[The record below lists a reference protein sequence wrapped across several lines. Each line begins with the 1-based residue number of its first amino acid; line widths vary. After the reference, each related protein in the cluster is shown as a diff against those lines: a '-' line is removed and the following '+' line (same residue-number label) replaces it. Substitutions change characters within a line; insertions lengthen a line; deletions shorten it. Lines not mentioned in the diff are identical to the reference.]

1 MDKHSEFISGLQII
15 LDSPNPPHDELLRVI
30 SSTRRDFLSQ
40 ALSQSTLLWPT
51 RTHLEL
57 VKIVINQPIPQPPHN
72 VVTSEPVQSHEEEP
86 FFGAAY
92 FEQLHEQLLAM
103 SAQQLSESSG
113 AWVCNIGFS
122 IEATLM
128 QALRRMDVLEASEP
142 DGRVRAYNAHVLGS
156 GTLHANVWRALAR
169 VVFAMFY
176 VLPCSTRVPWGTS
189 GELHAASA
197 QLVGHYGSWLQIV
210 QQIIENHG
218 AALCRR
224 IPTVVEDP
232 ATRQFRWGIPS
243 VHAVAATEVLRNILV
258 RRTLLRHTP
267 QFSAIDVPAWANSAH
282 SVALEEQ
289 RLEALEQAVLGTVIS
304 KDPSAVYGMMSEHH
318 CLLQVS
324 HTLAHAPTHAKTIV
338 GTPSS
343 RLECMEWTC
352 YGLAPILGYEGYA
365 LMQAVSMDKLIAC
378 LRDMKQTT
386 LDMYSTPMYGRYP
399 KNGQSVPAYMEN
411 LLLRMATTLLNT
423 DWAWTD
429 ACDMLAPNRI
439 EGVSQE
445 SVVRM
450 ARMLRLTAVYFDA
463 CSLGTT
469 WMVQGRNAVETAT
482 GQLLRRSFMAQPCSD
497 DLSRILSDD
506 AAPSSGSTHVELVGL
521 AVESLVEF
529 VQSAQA
535 MELLPA
541 LELRDQCAA
550 ALKRVLLAWLN
561 SDKLSSVV
569 AILGHIT
576 FATWQALGRAKFG
589 TNGVS
594 LVSVVYAGAQSLR
607 VSDEIKNV
615 LNENNWQ
622 RTISM
627 CCPDG
632 PRLAYIILVR
642 CLLPGF
648 GMADEPA
655 ATLSRRGI
663 KVLRSLERVMSTDG
677 MSEWEDGVLLFVPP
691 IYAGAEGQEAAQFAQ
706 QHLGEALRILAMS
719 TLDEWKQ
726 QLGIKDLGAAG
737 DYMRQVAMFVTD
749 YVHRAG
755 DMLTLLPR
763 LLGASTN
770 TANAFMAPNVL
781 AKLPPIETQGSVCDV
796 SSVVRQWRRAAAQSG
811 FAQSGANVQELV
823 ARCYP
828 SNARHYLD
836 AVVVQFMEA
845 EPAVGVELVVGSVA
859 DYMWKNQIVYSRR
872 AAPFYAIRAMFV
884 VAGSTRSESLLSTA
898 RTESLASTART
909 ESLAST
915 TRAES
920 LTEAEEPEGAESDD
934 ETVRS
939 PIACLRILQ
948 LLTALRYGNSMR
960 DTPIH
965 MWLTDC
971 LDAAPVCV
979 QREYFERAMGSP
991 PPAFSA
997 ELPVEPDWPRKI
1009 RAAMALWAGDRR
1021 LRSRPLV
1028 ASAAA
1033 AVLRHVLDNNGS
1045 DWATR
1050 WAEWSQVLGDV
1061 VKAMFA
1067 RPNAGPTQREIVQ
1080 LVLAT
1085 PIDAGAALSSHPLS
1099 LLGSSDESDHALA
1112 FADSR
1117 DWFLAHVLGELL
1129 DAVQT
1134 GTESQR
1140 ILDAVLMGPDS
1151 LYSIVPWLDV
1161 AASLVQNVP
1170 LGNGCPVAMDSATAK
1185 ANFVGYLSPL
1195 ARVLFAISE
1204 FAEASG
1210 NEPGSDFDWTWLE
1223 LRLNSYIAGC
1233 EGETLADTVDALL
1246 DAYTYSSVRGL
1257 RSAICAAL
1265 AASGARDNNVLRV
1278 TVEQAFGARP
1288 LDVYTLHSM
1297 RPRNLTSLEPLT
1309 PTDTTEN
1316 AFRPGAELYPLARH
1330 MLVLACEQL
1339 GSSCVASLIEAQMW
1353 TVGEEPDVRRSLIA
1367 LKPRLIPKEQ
1377 RPAATTRNVTL
1388 ETVAMTTS
1396 ASLHI
1401 AAEAT
1406 ASRAAYALD
1415 RSVYVLGLIAARV
1428 DGLVD
1433 MVHKLACSRILLA
1446 VLMVAVGDSM
1456 RQFATLA
1463 ATRELLCA
1471 LWTNDEGVA
1480 RVWAGV
1486 NFYAL
1491 AQRLNSQLPEEFTTW
1506 ADVQAIS
1513 LK

>member
-15 LDSPNPPHDELLRVI
+15 LDSPNPPHDELMRVI

-57 VKIVINQPIPQPPHN
+57 VKIGINQPIPSPPLD
-72 VVTSEPVQSHEEEP
+72 VVVSEPLQSHEEEP
-86 FFGAAY
+86 FFGTAY

-103 SAQQLSESSG
+103 SVQQLSESSS

-122 IEATLM
+122 VEATLM
-128 QALRRMDVLEASEP
+128 QALRRMDVLEASET

-156 GTLHANVWRALAR
+156 GTLAASVWRALAR

-189 GELHAASA
+189 GELHAENARM
-197 QLVGHYGSWLQIV
+197 VGHYGSWLQII

-232 ATRQFRWGIPS
+232 MTRQFRWGIPS

-258 RRTLLRHTP
+258 RRTLLRHAP
-267 QFSAIDVPAWANSAH
+267 QTTAVADVPAWANSAH
-282 SVALEEQ
+282 SVAVEEQ

-304 KDPSAVYGMMSEHH
+304 KDPSSVYGMMSEHH

-324 HTLAHAPTHAKTIV
+324 YTLAHAPTYAKADV

-343 RLECMEWTC
+343 SLQSMMSTC
-352 YGLAPILGYEGYA
+352 YGLAPILGYEGNA
-365 LMQAVSMDKLIAC
+365 LMQAVNMDKLIAC
-378 LRDMKQTT
+378 LHDMKQTT
-386 LDMYSTPMYGRYP
+386 FDMYSAPMYGRYP
-399 KNGQSVPAYMEN
+399 NNVQSVPAYMEH
-411 LLLRMATTLLNT
+411 LLLRMATTLFNT

-429 ACDMLAPNRI
+429 ACDMLAPNKI
-439 EGVSQE
+439 VGVSQE
-445 SVVRM
+445 SALRM
-450 ARMLRLTAVYFDA
+450 ARMLRLTAVYFDV
-463 CSLGTT
+463 CSLGTM
-469 WMVQGRNAVETAT
+469 WEAKSQGAVETAT
-482 GQLLRRSFMAQPCSD
+482 GQLLKRPFMAQPCSD

-506 AAPSSGSTHVELVGL
+506 VAPSSGSTHGEVVGL
-521 AVESLVEF
+521 AVESLIEF
-529 VQSAQA
+529 VQRAQA

-550 ALKRVLLAWLN
+550 ALKRVLLAWMN
-561 SDKLSSVV
+561 SDGLSSVV
-569 AILGHIT
+569 AVLGHIT
-576 FATWQALGRAKFG
+576 FVMWQALDRAKFG

-594 LVSVVYAGAQSLR
+594 LVSVVWAGAQSLR
-607 VSDEIKNV
+607 VSDGIENV
-615 LNENNWQ
+615 LDENKWQ

-627 CCPDG
+627 CYPDG
-632 PRLAYIILVR
+632 LRLAYTLLLH
-642 CLLPGF
+642 CLQAGF
-648 GMADEPA
+648 GMVDGPA
-655 ATLSRRGI
+655 TTLNRRGI
-663 KVLRSLERVMSTDG
+663 KVLHSLERVVSTDG
-677 MSEWEDGVLLFVPP
+677 MSEWNDDDLFFVPP
-691 IYAGAEGQEAAQFAQ
+691 IYASVEGQDVERFAQ
-706 QHLGEALRILAMS
+706 QHLGEALRILATF

-726 QLGIKDLGAAG
+726 QLRIKDLGIAG
-737 DYMRQVAMFVTD
+737 GYMRQVAMFVTD
-749 YVHRAG
+749 YVHQAG
-755 DMLTLLPR
+755 DMLPLLPR

-781 AKLPPIETQGSVCDV
+781 AKLPPIETQGSACDI

-811 FAQSGANVQELV
+811 FAQSGASVQELV

-884 VAGSTRSESLLSTA
+884 AAGSTRSESLNTMRA
-898 RTESLASTART
+898 ESLAN
-909 ESLAST
+909 T

-920 LTEAEEPEGAESDD
+920 TVEAEEQDDAESD

-939 PIACLRILQ
+939 PVACLRILQ

-971 LDAAPVCV
+971 LDAAPTSV
-979 QREYFERAMGSP
+979 QREYFERAMAGP

-997 ELPVEPDWPRKI
+997 ELPVEPDWPRKV
-1009 RAAMALWAGDRR
+1009 RAAMALWANDRR
-1021 LRSRPLV
+1021 LRARPLV
-1028 ASAAA
+1028 ASAALA
-1033 AVLRHVLDNNGS
+1033 MLRHVLDNNGS
-1045 DWATR
+1045 EWAER
-1050 WAEWSQVLGDV
+1050 WAEWAHVLGDV
-1061 VKAMFA
+1061 VKEMFA
-1067 RPNAGPTQREIVQ
+1067 RPNAGPAQREIVQ

-1085 PIDAGAALSSHPLS
+1085 PIDACAALSSHPLS
-1099 LLGSSDESDHALA
+1099 LLGGSVEPDHALA

-1117 DWFLAHVLGELL
+1117 DWFLAHVLNELL
-1129 DAVQT
+1129 DSVQS

-1140 ILDAVLMGPDS
+1140 ILDAVLAGPDS
-1151 LYSIVPWLDV
+1151 LYAIVPWLDV

-1170 LGNGCPVAMDSATAK
+1170 LGNGCPVAMDATTAK
-1185 ANFVGYLSPL
+1185 THFVGYLSPL
-1195 ARVLFAISE
+1195 ARVLLAISA
-1204 FAEASG
+1204 FVEAG
-1210 NEPGSDFDWTWLE
+1210 GHEPGSGFNWTWLE
-1223 LRLNSYIAGC
+1223 ARLNSYITCC
-1233 EGETLADTVDALL
+1233 EGEALGDTVDALL

-1257 RSAICAAL
+1257 RSAITAAL
-1265 AASGARDNNVLRV
+1265 AAAGRDDNVLRV
-1278 TVEQAFGARP
+1278 TVEQVFGARP
-1288 LDVYTLHSM
+1288 LDVYTLHSL
-1297 RPRNLTSLEPLT
+1297 RPHTLTSLEPLT

-1330 MLVLACEQL
+1330 ILELACEQL
-1339 GSSCVASLIEAQMW
+1339 GSSNVASLIEAQMW
-1353 TVGEEPDVRRSLIA
+1353 AVGEEPDVRRSLIA

-1377 RPAATTRNVTL
+1377 RPAATPRNVTQ
-1388 ETVAMTTS
+1388 ETVEMTTS
-1396 ASLHI
+1396 GSLHI
-1401 AAEAT
+1401 VAETT

-1415 RSVYVLGLIAARV
+1415 RSVYVLGLIAARA
-1428 DGLVD
+1428 DGLED
-1433 MVHKLACSRILLA
+1433 MVHKLACSRVLLA

-1480 RVWAGV
+1480 QVWARV
-1486 NFYAL
+1486 NFYTL
-1491 AQRLNSQLPEEFTTW
+1491 AQRLNSQVPDEFTTW

-1513 LK
+1513 FK

>member
-1 MDKHSEFISGLQII
+1 
-15 LDSPNPPHDELLRVI
+15 
-30 SSTRRDFLSQ
+30 
-40 ALSQSTLLWPT
+40 
-51 RTHLEL
+51 
-57 VKIVINQPIPQPPHN
+57 
-72 VVTSEPVQSHEEEP
+72 
-86 FFGAAY
+86 
-92 FEQLHEQLLAM
+92 M
-103 SAQQLSESSG
+103 SSSG
-113 AWVCNIGFS
+113 AWVSNIGFS

-128 QALRRMDVLEASEP
+128 QALRRMDVLEASEA
-142 DGRVRAYNAHVLGS
+142 DGRVRAYNAHALGS
-156 GTLHANVWRALAR
+156 GTLDASVWRALAR

-176 VLPCSTRVPWGTS
+176 VLPCSTRVPWGAS
-189 GELHAASA
+189 GELHAECA

-232 ATRQFRWGIPS
+232 TTRQFRWGIPS

-267 QFSAIDVPAWANSAH
+267 QISAIDVPAWANNEH

-304 KDPSAVYGMMSEHH
+304 KDPSSVYGMMSEHH

-324 HTLAHAPTHAKTIV
+324 YTLAHAPTRAKTSV
-338 GTPSS
+338 GVGSNA
-343 RLECMEWTC
+343 LESMEWTC
-352 YGLAPILGYEGYA
+352 YGLAPILGYEGHA
-365 LMQAVSMDKLIAC
+365 LMQAISMDKLIAC
-378 LRDMKQTT
+378 LRDMKRTT

-399 KNGQSVPAYMEN
+399 TSAQGVPAYAEH
-411 LLLRMATTLLNT
+411 LLLRMATTLFNA

-429 ACDMLAPNRI
+429 VCDMLAPSKI

-445 SVVRM
+445 SALRM
-450 ARMLRLTAVYFDA
+450 ARMLRLTAVYFDV

-469 WMVQGRNAVETAT
+469 WLAQGQDAAKSQGVVVMAT
-482 GQLLRRSFMAQPCSD
+482 GQLLGRSFMAQPCSD

-506 AAPSSGSTHVELVGL
+506 VAPSSGSTHGEVVGL

-535 MELLPA
+535 MKLLPM
-541 LELRDQCAA
+541 LLLRDQCAA
-550 ALKRVLLAWLN
+550 ALERVLKAWLRIDGASN
-561 SDKLSSVV
+561 VV
-569 AILGHIT
+569 EVLGHIT
-576 FATWQALGRAKFG
+576 FAMWQALGRAKFG
-589 TNGVS
+589 TTGVS
-594 LVSVVYAGAQSLR
+594 LVSVVWAGVQSLR
-607 VSDEIKNV
+607 EIKHRPDV
-615 LNENNWQ
+615 LNDYRWQ
-622 RTISM
+622 QTISM
-627 CCPDG
+627 CYPDG
-632 PRLAYIILVR
+632 PRLAYIVVLH
-642 CLLPGF
+642 CL
-648 GMADEPA
+648 PA
-655 ATLSRRGI
+655 LDLEGVTAHSHSATPLNRRGI
-663 KVLRSLERVMSTDG
+663 KVLRSLERMVSTDG
-677 MSEWEDGVLLFVPP
+677 MSEWVDGELLFVPP
-691 IYAGAEGQEAAQFAQ
+691 IYASAEGQEAERFAQ
-706 QHLGEALRILAMS
+706 QQMGAALHILA
-719 TLDEWKQ
+719 TATPGDWAQ
-726 QLGIKDLGAAG
+726 QLGGNESTLSIPEFH
-737 DYMRQVAMFVTD
+737 MRQVAMFVTD
-749 YVHRAG
+749 YVHQAG

-763 LLGASTN
+763 LLGAATN

-781 AKLPPIETQGSVCDV
+781 AKLPPIETQGSACDV

-811 FAQSGANVQELV
+811 FAQSGASVQELV

-884 VAGSTRSESLLSTA
+884 VAGSTRTESLVGTA
-898 RTESLASTART
+898 RTESLVGTART
-909 ESLAST
+909 ESQVST

-920 LTEAEEPEGAESDD
+920 LTETEEQDGAESDD

-939 PIACLRILQ
+939 PVACLRILQ

-971 LDAAPVCV
+971 LDAAPVRV
-979 QREYFERAMGSP
+979 QREYFERAMAGP

-1021 LRSRPLV
+1021 LRTRPLV

-1033 AVLRHVLDNNGS
+1033 AVLRHVLANNGS
-1045 DWATR
+1045 DWAKR
-1050 WAEWSQVLGDV
+1050 WAEWSLVLGDV
-1061 VKAMFA
+1061 LKAMFA
-1067 RPNAGPTQREIVQ
+1067 RPNAGPVQREIVQ
-1080 LVLAT
+1080 LMLAT
-1085 PIDAGAALSSHPLS
+1085 PIDACAALSSHPLS
-1099 LLGSSDESDHALA
+1099 LLGGSVEPDHALA

-1129 DAVQT
+1129 DGVQT
-1134 GTESQR
+1134 GAESQR

-1151 LYSIVPWLDV
+1151 LYAIVPWLDV

-1170 LGNGCPVAMDSATAK
+1170 LGNGCPVAMDATTAK
-1185 ANFVGYLSPL
+1185 THFVGYLSPL
-1195 ARVLFAISE
+1195 ARVLFAVSS
-1204 FAEASG
+1204 FAESSG
-1210 NEPGSDFDWTWLE
+1210 NEPGRDFDWTWLE
-1223 LRLNSYIAGC
+1223 SRLNTYIACC
-1233 EGETLADTVDALL
+1233 EGEALADTVDALL
-1246 DAYTYSSVRGL
+1246 DAYTYSSVHGL
-1257 RSAICAAL
+1257 RSAITAAL
-1265 AASGARDNNVLRV
+1265 AASGVRDNNVLRV
-1278 TVEQAFGARP
+1278 TVERVFGARP
-1288 LDVYTLHSM
+1288 LDVYTLHSL
-1297 RPRNLTSLEPLT
+1297 RPHNLTSLEPLT
-1309 PTDTTEN
+1309 PTETAEN
-1316 AFRPGAELYPLARH
+1316 AFRPSAELYPLARH

-1353 TVGEEPDVRRSLIA
+1353 SVGEEPDVRRSLIA

-1377 RPAATTRNVTL
+1377 RPAATTRNVTQ
-1388 ETVAMTTS
+1388 ETVEMTTS
-1396 ASLHI
+1396 GSLHI
-1401 AAEAT
+1401 VAETT

-1415 RSVYVLGLIAARV
+1415 RSVYVLGLVAARV
-1428 DGLVD
+1428 DGGLLD
-1433 MVHKLACSRILLA
+1433 MVHELARSRVLLA

-1471 LWTNDEGVA
+1471 LWTNDDGVA